1 MRQFPRPAFDWRHLP
16 IYRMNHLFFDSDEDL
31 LPEVAE
37 EPRLDTE
44 LDRKRA
50 LAATR
55 EILSEMPETYRL
67 LLLWRYWEKR
77 SLVDIGET
85 LGKTE
90 KAIERALARARRE
103 FKRRWDDG

>member
-1 MRQFPRPAFDWRHLP
+1 
-16 IYRMNHLFFDSDEDL
+16 
-31 LPEVAE
+31 
-37 EPRLDTE
+37 
-44 LDRKRA
+44 
-50 LAATR
+50 
-55 EILSEMPETYRL
+55 MPEAYRL

-77 SLVDIGET
+77 SLADIGET